1 MRHTRA
7 RFAAAGGTP
16 QEEEAIMKYRRL
28 GSTELPVSVV
38 GIGTWQFGGEWGRDY
53 DVAEVRDIL
62 DRARELGINLL
73 DTAECYGDH
82 VSERLI
88 GEAIEGRRDEWFVA
102 TKFGHRY
109 LGDFQRDQ
117 LWSADEVLR
126 QLDASLDALRTDYV
140 DLYQFH
146 SGTREAF
153 DDPELWP
160 ALAEQMKAGRI
171 RHLGISISKND
182 DPYQTSHARDVGAEA
197 IQVVYNRLDRTPEQH
212 VFPACHTHDLGV
224 LARVPLASGYL
235 SGKYRPDSTF
245 DDERDVRS
253 RHERAGVQRKLE
265 EAERIRHEEVPEGV
279 DMATWALA
287 WCLQH
292 PAVTCVIP
300 GCKSVEQVEANAK
313 AAELDL
319 VRDDHPQAVAV
330 A

>member
-1 MRHTRA
+1 
-7 RFAAAGGTP
+7 
-16 QEEEAIMKYRRL
+16 MKYRRL

-53 DVAEVRDIL
+53 DVNEVRDIL

-126 QLDASLDALRTDYV
+126 QLDASLEALRTDHV

-146 SGTREAF
+146 SGSREAF
-153 DDPELWP
+153 DSPELWS
-160 ALAEQMKAGRI
+160 ALAEQ
-171 RHLGISISKND
+171 
-182 DPYQTSHARDVGAEA
+182 
-197 IQVVYNRLDRTPEQH
+197 
-212 VFPACHTHDLGV
+212 
-224 LARVPLASGYL
+224 
-235 SGKYRPDSTF
+235 
-245 DDERDVRS
+245 
-253 RHERAGVQRKLE
+253 
-265 EAERIRHEEVPEGV
+265 
-279 DMATWALA
+279 
-287 WCLQH
+287 
-292 PAVTCVIP
+292 
-300 GCKSVEQVEANAK
+300 VEADART
-313 AAELDL
+313 AELHT
-319 VRDDHPQAVAV
+319 VRDDHWLALAG

>member
-1 MRHTRA
+1 
-7 RFAAAGGTP
+7 
-16 QEEEAIMKYRRL
+16 MKYRRL

-53 DVAEVRDIL
+53 EATEVRDIL
-62 DRARELGINLL
+62 ERARELGINLL

-88 GEAIEGRRDEWFVA
+88 GEAIEGRREEWIVA

-109 LGDFQRDQ
+109 LGDFRRDQ

-140 DLYQFH
+140 DIYQFH
-146 SGTREAF
+146 SGTNEVF
-153 DDPELWP
+153 DDPELWQ
-160 ALAEQMKAGRI
+160 ALAEQVEAGRI
-171 RHLGISISKND
+171 RHLGISISKAVED
-182 DPYQTSHARDVGAEA
+182 DHQAGRARAVGAAA
-197 IQVVYNRLDRTPEQH
+197 IQVLYNRLDRAAEQH
-212 VFPACHTHDLGV
+212 VFPACQIDDLGV

-235 SGKYRPDSTF
+235 SGKYRPDATF
-245 DDERDVRS
+245 EASDVRS
-253 RHERAGVQRKLE
+253 RHDRAEVQRTLA
-265 EAERIRHEEVPEGV
+265 EAERIGREEVPEGL

-287 WCLQH
+287 WCLLH

-313 AAELDL
+313 VAELDM
-319 VRDDHPQAVAV
+319 VRADHPQAVAG

>member
-1 MRHTRA
+1 M
-7 RFAAAGGTP
+7 
-16 QEEEAIMKYRRL
+16 QYRRL
-28 GSTELPVSVV
+28 GSTEMPVSVV

-53 DVAEVRDIL
+53 DVDEVRDIL

-82 VSERLI
+82 LSERLI

-109 LGDFQRDQ
+109 TGAFQRDQ
-117 LWSADEVLR
+117 LWTADEVLR
-126 QLDASLDALRTDYV
+126 QLDASLEALRTDHV

-146 SGTREAF
+146 SGAREAF

-160 ALAEQMKAGRI
+160 ALAEQVKAGRI
-171 RHLGISISKND
+171 RHLGLSIGKND
-182 DPYQTSHARDVGAEA
+182 DVYQTRHAQGVGAEA
-197 IQVVYNRLDRTPEQH
+197 IQVVYNRLDRTPEH
-212 VFPACHTHDLGV
+212 AVFPACQNHDLGV

-235 SGKYRPDSTF
+235 SGKYRPDASF
-245 DDERDVRS
+245 DDTSDVRS
-253 RHERAGVQRKLE
+253 RHDRADVQRKLE
-265 EAERIRHEEVPEGV
+265 EAERIRVDEVPEGV

-313 AAELDL
+313 AAELDM
-319 VRDDHPQAVAV
+319 VRDDHPQAVA
-330 A
+330 AA

>member
-1 MRHTRA
+1 
-7 RFAAAGGTP
+7 
-16 QEEEAIMKYRRL
+16 MKYRHL
-28 GSTELPVSVV
+28 GSTGLPVSVI

-53 DVAEVRDIL
+53 TVAEVRAIL

-88 GEAIEGRRDEWFVA
+88 GEAIEGRRDEWFIA

-109 LGDFQRDQ
+109 TGHFQRDQ
-117 LWSADEVLR
+117 LWTADEVLR
-126 QLDASLDALRTDYV
+126 QLDASLEALRTDHV

-153 DDPELWP
+153 DDPDLWS
-160 ALAEQMKAGRI
+160 ALAEQVQAGRI

-182 DPYQTSHARDVGAEA
+182 DTYQTGHARDVGAEA
-197 IQVVYNRLDRTPEQH
+197 IQVVYNRLDRTPEQD
-212 VFPACHTHDLGV
+212 VFPICQNDDLGV

-235 SGKYRPDSTF
+235 SGKYRPDATF
-245 DDERDVRS
+245 DDPNDVRS
-253 RHERAGVQRKLE
+253 RHDRETVQHKLE
-265 EAERIRHEEVPEGV
+265 EAERIRREEVPDGI

-300 GCKSVEQVEANAK
+300 GCKSVEQVEANAR
-313 AAELDL
+313 AADLDL
-319 VRDDHPQAVAV
+319 VRDDHPQAVPAP
-330 A
+330 